1 MQINQI
7 QNVCVRGLHNGTG
20 KSRFFLCSQYFKLLP
35 SCREELLLDTRNII
49 RENKMVARVF
59 ICQASEYDKLLELF
73 PKKLK
78 VDIDC
83 LTLGG
88 VL

>member
-7 QNVCVRGLHNGTG
+7 QNVCVRGLHIGTD
-20 KSRFFLCSQYFKLLP
+20 RNRIFLCSQYIYLLP
-35 SCREELLLDTRNII
+35 HAAKNHYSMQVI
-49 RENKMVARVF
+49 RENNMVARVF
-59 ICQASEYDKLLELF
+59 ICQASEYDKLLELL

>member
-1 MQINQI
+1 MQ
-7 QNVCVRGLHNGTG
+7 V
-20 KSRFFLCSQYFKLLP
+20 
-35 SCREELLLDTRNII
+35 I
-49 RENKMVARVF
+49 RENNMVARVF

>member
-1 MQINQI
+1 
-7 QNVCVRGLHNGTG
+7 
-20 KSRFFLCSQYFKLLP
+20 
-35 SCREELLLDTRNII
+35 
-49 RENKMVARVF
+49 MVARVF
-59 ICQASEYDKLLELF
+59 ICQTSEYDKLLEMF
-73 PKKLK
+73 TKKLK